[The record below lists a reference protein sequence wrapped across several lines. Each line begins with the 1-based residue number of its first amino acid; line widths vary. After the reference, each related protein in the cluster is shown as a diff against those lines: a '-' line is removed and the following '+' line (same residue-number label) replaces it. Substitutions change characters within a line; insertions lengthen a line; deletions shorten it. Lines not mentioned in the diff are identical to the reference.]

1 MKTHSVN
8 PLYIIINETNG
19 YIDESNRNKYLT
31 LFSTDRDKDILNTYT
46 DTWDKIKDLIRSI
59 TNGSGDYDEKYH
71 KFLLIRPGWIWAK
84 KRVDGPVF
92 GGGDIR
98 GSLYLGGKT
107 LQFAIF

>member
-71 KFLLIRPGWIWAK
+71 KVLLIRPGWIYGQRK
-84 KRVDGPVF
+84 ELMG
-92 GGGDIR
+92 
-98 GSLYLGGKT
+98 LYSGEVIYVG
-107 LQFAIF
+107 AYI